1 MASLLLLLSAL
12 VRPKNPNLAFSTA
25 AVLPSSSLASSC
37 AGAISSSHYKK
48 PLGMTDAKKY
58 QSETLA
64 EDVQEPKFCIDLS
77 WP

>member
-25 AVLPSSSLASSC
+25 ASSSLASSC
-37 AGAISSSHYKK
+37 AGAFSSSHSKR
-48 PLGMTDAKKY
+48 PVLTNDTKKY
-58 QSETLA
+58 ESEILA
-64 EDVQEPKFCIDLS
+64 EDLQEPKFSIDLS